1 MERWTYVDE
10 THVTSFAQ
18 LLRVL
23 PDAAIRQPLWE
34 FAPSERKAVIQ
45 ERYRRGFIGSD
56 PEPIGDPEYT

>member
-1 MERWTYVDE
+1 MGQWTYVDE

-23 PDAAIRQPLWE
+23 PDEDIRWPLWE
-34 FAPSERKAVIQ
+34 FKPAERKAVIQ
-45 ERYRRGFIGSD
+45 ERYRRGLTNSD

>member
-23 PDAAIRQPLWE
+23 PDDEIRQPLWN
-34 FAPSERKAVIQ
+34 FAPAERKGVIA
-45 ERYRRGFIGSD
+45 ERYRRGLVSTD